1 MNDELSEQKLRAVA
15 AAVRAMVARRRPGP
29 EAAEVAQAV
38 EKYRGRRR
46 CDAPGRDQMVY
57 RLGSAMEAVDALDIP
72 CDALAGFWDSPK
84 VLDWLNEEAVDRVLL
99 GGEAEGVRLI
109 DLFRAVLADPAR
121 RQYLIEVGVY
131 SRFRR
136 DLAIYRAGVEAFAT
150 SKAAE
155 REGWRHKRPTA
166 KQMYLIDRIVRA
178 QEALGEPVESPLP
191 CSRGVAH
198 DWIRQHGGNPRFW
211 NPPAPPEAPPMA
223 GIDNSGDPA

>member
-1 MNDELSEQKLRAVA
+1 MNDETHLRNVA

-29 EAAEVAQAV
+29 EAVEVAQAV

-46 CDAPGRDQMVY
+46 CDSPGRDQLIY
-57 RLGSAMEAVDALDIP
+57 RAGSAMEAVDALDIP
-72 CDALAGFWDSPK
+72 DDALVGFWESPK
-84 VLDWLNEEAVDRVLL
+84 VPGWLIEAARDRVLL
-99 GGEAEGVRLI
+99 GGEAEGARPI

-131 SRFRR
+131 TRFQR
-136 DLAIYRAGVEAFAT
+136 DLAIYRAGIEAFAM

-178 QEALGEPVESPLP
+178 QEALGEPVESPLS

>member
-1 MNDELSEQKLRAVA
+1 
-15 AAVRAMVARRRPGP
+15 
-29 EAAEVAQAV
+29 
-38 EKYRGRRR
+38 
-46 CDAPGRDQMVY
+46 MVY

-72 CDALAGFWDSPK
+72 DDAMVGFWDSHK
-84 VLDWLNEEAVDRVLL
+84 VLGWLNEAARDRVLL
-99 GGEAEGVRLI
+99 GGEAEGARPI

-131 SRFRR
+131 TRFQR
-136 DLAIYRAGVEAFAT
+136 DLAIYRADVEAFAM

-155 REGWRHKRPTA
+155 DGAWRKRPATGR
-166 KQMYLIDRIVRA
+166 QRYLIDRILRA

-191 CSRGVAH
+191 CSRGEAH

-223 GIDNSGDPA
+223 GIDNSGGDPA